1 MNSKWGWAVGIV
13 GVASLTVVAFSSEL
27 KGGVSRHT
35 ADVASRSL
43 QDEALLIQTQ
53 QLASDI
59 VHTVLTN
66 PKVLDQASQFITH
79 VR

>member
-1 MNSKWGWAVGIV
+1 MA
-13 GVASLTVVAFSSEL
+13 LVAFSSEL

-43 QDEALLIQTQ
+43 QDEALQIQTQ

-59 VHTVLTN
+59 VRTVLN
-66 PKVLDQASQFITH
+66 DPKVLDQASQFLSH
-79 VR
+79 VRGGTM